1 MNYVTVCQLAAATSV
16 VVTPSQPDLRPVLG
30 PAWPVRIQT
39 AEEGVYHQLGRQAPE
54 SSLY

>member
-30 PAWPVRIQT
+30 PAWPVRIQN